1 MKVISLLNLKGG
13 VAKTFTAVNM
23 AYELYRRGYK
33 VLLLDN
39 DKQGNLSK
47 AYGRYDAESVAP
59 ITKLLSGEWQ
69 EAAELI
75 QKTDYEGIDIVSAN
89 MSLMGAT
96 WELTTEETGNQIE
109 RYKRLID
116 AAVLGHGWAVIDY
129 LPIEQAYDY
138 CIIDNPP
145 DIGLNVVNALTIT
158 DEVIVPVKIDEWA
171 LEGLDILA
179 DQIED
184 ARQFNPA
191 LNLRGVVI
199 TAYQNTDGEAAG
211 AEWLEKKLQG
221 IVGTGVYS
229 KDFILWTVRYSRKVA
244 ESTFLFK
251 PIYEYSPCCGA
262 AQDYKKLVTTYT
274 GKAR

>member
-1 MKVISLLNLKGG
+1 MKVLSLLNLKGG
-13 VAKTFTAVNM
+13 VAKTFTTVNM
-23 AYELYRRGYK
+23 AYELHRRGYK

-69 EAAELI
+69 AAAELI
-75 QKTDYEGIDIVSAN
+75 QRTDYEGIDIIPAN

-96 WELTTEETGNQIE
+96 WQLTTEETGNQIE
-109 RYKRLID
+109 RYKRLAQLD
-116 AAVLGHGWAVIDY
+116 AVGAY
-129 LPIEQAYDY
+129 YDY

-184 ARQFNPA
+184 AKQFNPA
-191 LNLRGVVI
+191 LHLLGVLV

-211 AEWLEKKLQG
+211 REWIETEKNGYSLL
-221 IVGTGVYS
+221 GV
-229 KDFILWTVRYSRKVA
+229 IRYSGKVA

-262 AQDYKKLVTTYT
+262 AQDYKKFVTRYT

>member
-1 MKVISLLNLKGG
+1 MLFRS
-13 VAKTFTAVNM
+13 
-23 AYELYRRGYK
+23 GYK

-69 EAAELI
+69 AAAELI
-75 QKTDYEGIDIVSAN
+75 QRTDYEGIDIVSAN

-96 WELTTEETGNQIE
+96 WQLTTEETGNQIE
-109 RYKRLID
+109 RYKRLAQLD
-116 AAVLGHGWAVIDY
+116 AVG
-129 LPIEQAYDY
+129 AYYDF

-145 DIGLNVVNALTIT
+145 DIGLNVVNALTVT

-191 LNLRGVVI
+191 LRLLGVLV

-211 AEWLEKKLQG
+211 REWLETEKESYSLL
-221 IVGTGVYS
+221 GV
-229 KDFILWTVRYSRKVA
+229 IRYSGKVA

-262 AQDYKKLVTTYT
+262 AQDYKKFVTRYT

>member
-69 EAAELI
+69 AAAELI
-75 QKTDYEGIDIVSAN
+75 QRTDYEGIDIIPAN

-96 WELTTEETGNQIE
+96 WQLTTEETGNQIE
-109 RYKRLID
+109 RYKRLVQMD
-116 AAVLGHGWAVIDY
+116 AVGAY
-129 LPIEQAYDY
+129 YDY

-184 ARQFNPA
+184 AKQFNPA
-191 LNLRGVVI
+191 LRLLGVLV

-211 AEWLEKKLQG
+211 REWLEAEKESYSLL
-221 IVGTGVYS
+221 GV
-229 KDFILWTVRYSRKVA
+229 IRYSGKVA

-262 AQDYKKLVTTYT
+262 AQDYKKFVTRYT